1 MNANIQQISEL
12 ERVLSVKNATN
23 WSFLSL
29 FGKFALGGVLS
40 RHSLDKKRGVDIVQ
54 LTLLLI
60 LFRINQTTVGSIYND
75 RFYDLL
81 ETGKN
86 CYYRLTN
93 RGEMNWRILLL
104 SMACRFWA
112 IMRKPHWI
120 ANATSLT
127 IHRGKKRFHLNPS
140 LTVKIIFHKFSGCFE
155 DCQYPKC
162 LIIRCSVF

>member
-29 FGKFALGGVLS
+29 FGKFALDGVLS

-54 LTLLLI
+54 LTLSLF
-60 LFRINQTTVGSIYND
+60 LFRINQTTVGSMYND

-86 CYYRLTN
+86 YQTCMEQGDMAAICTHGLVSVAGKLSGHRL
-93 RGEMNWRILLL
+93 
-104 SMACRFWA
+104 
-112 IMRKPHWI
+112 
-120 ANATSLT
+120 
-127 IHRGKKRFHLNPS
+127 
-140 LTVKIIFHKFSGCFE
+140 
-155 DCQYPKC
+155 
-162 LIIRCSVF
+162 